1 MAVRD
6 VLLLPGLMCDRRLWA
21 PQIEALPQRTF
32 VGDTTRADN
41 FPDMARDVLS
51 AAPPRFAMAG
61 LSMGGIL
68 AFEIWRQ
75 APERVSH
82 IALLDTNARADPP
95 DRKSRRMQQIEEAL
109 SGRLRELAIETLKP
123 VYLAESHRDD
133 DKLLGTIMDM
143 AMDLGPKVFERQSLA
158 LKNRVDSVDT
168 LDTID
173 CPALVLCGRE
183 DALCPVS
190 FHELMASRI
199 PGAKLVVVDDCGH
212 LATLEQP
219 DVVTAELEALFER

>member
-51 AAPPRFAMAG
+51 TAPPRFAMAG

-123 VYLAESHRDD
+123 VYLAECHRDD

>member
-51 AAPPRFAMAG
+51 TAPPRFAMAG

-109 SGRLRELAIETLKP
+109 SGRLRELAIETQKP

>member
-1 MAVRD
+1 MAVTD
-6 VLLLPGLMCDRRLWA
+6 VLLLPGLMCDSRLWT
-21 PQIEALPQRTF
+21 PQIEALTQRTV

-41 FPDMARDVLS
+41 FADMARDVLA

-68 AFEIWRQ
+68 ALEIWRQ

-82 IALLDTNARADPP
+82 IALMDTNAKADPP
-95 DRKSRRMQQIEEAL
+95 DRRSRRMQQIEDAL

-133 DKLLGTIMDM
+133 EALLGTILDM
-143 AMDLGPKVFERQSLA
+143 AMDLGPEVFERQSLA
-158 LKNRVDSVDT
+158 LKNRVDSLET

-199 PGAKLVVVDDCGH
+199 PDAKLVVVDDCGH

-219 DVVTAELEALFER
+219 AVVTAELEALFER

>member
-6 VLLLPGLMCDRRLWA
+6 VLLLPGLMCDSRLWA

-51 AAPPRFAMAG
+51 TAPPRFAMAG

>member
-6 VLLLPGLMCDRRLWA
+6 VLLLPGLMCDGRLWA
-21 PQIEALPQRTF
+21 PQIEALTQRTI

-41 FPDMARDVLS
+41 FADMARDVL
-51 AAPPRFAMAG
+51 ADAPQRFAMAG

-68 AFEIWRQ
+68 ALEIWRQ
-75 APERVSH
+75 APQRVSH
-82 IALLDTNARADPP
+82 IALLDTNAQADPP
-95 DRKSRRMQQIEEAL
+95 DRRSRRMQQIEDAL

-133 DKLLGTIMDM
+133 DELLGTILDM
-143 AMDLGPKVFERQSLA
+143 AMDLGPEVFERQSLA
-158 LKNRVDSVDT
+158 LKNRVDSVET

-199 PGAKLVVVDDCGH
+199 PDAKLVVVDDCGH

-219 DVVTAELEALFER
+219 AVVTAELEALFER

>member
-51 AAPPRFAMAG
+51 TAPPRFAMAG

-143 AMDLGPKVFERQSLA
+143 AMNLGPKVFERQSLA

>member
-68 AFEIWRQ
+68 ALEIWRQ

>member
-21 PQIEALPQRTF
+21 PQIEALPQHTF

-68 AFEIWRQ
+68 ALEIWRQ

>member
-51 AAPPRFAMAG
+51 TAPPRFAMAG

>member
-21 PQIEALPQRTF
+21 RQIEALSQHTF